1 MKQAILLLPLL
12 LASCSLPAEPLPRIA
27 ELPSFRLTGVTA
39 GGKPFP
45 VEKRDLLKKP
55 FVASFLYTNCG
66 GPCPMLALK
75 LGRLQKDL
83 GGAARI
89 VTVTVDPEHDTPA
102 VLSSYAQEV
111 DAGPDWWFLTGK
123 KKDVSAL
130 VVEGFKLARAEDPTK
145 PVSDR
150 VAHSTK
156 LALVDSACYVRGY
169 YDSNEPAEVR
179 KLLADLKNL

>member
-1 MKQAILLLPLL
+1 M
-12 LASCSLPAEPLPRIA
+12 
-27 ELPSFRLTGVTA
+27 GVTA

-83 GGAARI
+83 EGKARI
-89 VTVTVDPEHDTPA
+89 VTVTVDPDHDTPA
-102 VLSSYAQEV
+102 VLSAYAEEV
-111 DAGPDWWFLTGK
+111 GAGPDWWFLTGK
-123 KKDVSAL
+123 KKDVAAL
-130 VVEGFKLARAEDPTK
+130 IVDGFKLPVAEDPKK
-145 PVSDR
+145 PASDR
-150 VAHSTK
+150 VAHSTR

-169 YDSNEPAEVR
+169 YDSGEPAELR
-179 KLLADLKNL
+179 KLVADLKNL